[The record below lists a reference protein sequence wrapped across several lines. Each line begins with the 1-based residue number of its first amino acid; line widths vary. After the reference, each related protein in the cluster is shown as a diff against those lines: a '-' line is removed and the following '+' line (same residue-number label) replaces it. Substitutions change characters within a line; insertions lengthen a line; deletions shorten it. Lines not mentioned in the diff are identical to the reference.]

1 MNNKISRFGH
11 STKNGK
17 KQNRVFD
24 PGRTSPFDDR
34 ATNRATNS
42 KDENRVFDPGGNPPL
57 AEFASM
63 ADAGKAALCLRS
75 PLSDMGSVQE
85 QPTETQADNLGA
97 TQMATAQQPKQF
109 VILQWSEED
118 LISFTDCP
126 STLLTADSLTK
137 QTGRTKFYE
146 HIDIIMGRPKF
157 SPATQTDFA
166 INLVSASNNLRQL
179 HYADIVS
186 SMVE

>member
-17 KQNRVFD
+17 KQNRVFN

-42 KDENRVFDPGGNPPL
+42 KDENRVFDPGGK
-57 AEFASM
+57 E
-63 ADAGKAALCLRS
+63 
-75 PLSDMGSVQE
+75 
-85 QPTETQADNLGA
+85 QADNLGA

-118 LISFTDCP
+118 LVSFTDCP

-137 QTGRTKFYE
+137 QTGRTKF
-146 HIDIIMGRPKF
+146 
-157 SPATQTDFA
+157 
-166 INLVSASNNLRQL
+166 
-179 HYADIVS
+179 
-186 SMVE
+186 